1 MEKRLSHKWATKKLL
16 SNIMLQNELESEAAS
31 FISHVQICLATSQL
45 GE

>member
-1 MEKRLSHKWATKKLL
+1 MEKRLSLKWATKKLP

-31 FISHVQICLATSQL
+31 FITHVKTCLATSQL